1 MSSEKKVIRSLGC
14 LSSQSYGARF
24 YKVDLHF
31 HTPASEDARGKN
43 RYKFNPYKPKYPKKK
58 GDLREYYKK
67 VKDIQEELLIKSRKI
82 ADEMVKRFREERL
95 SLVAISDHNSI
106 GTIWSDPEAKNMM
119 DLKAPTWYELID
131 DAAEKIN
138 RAVGKRVL
146 TILPGVEISCTGI
159 HILGVFPPPLPRRSI
174 QFTICQLLNEIG
186 FAIEEWGKNPKVGKR
201 SVIDAVDLIYQ
212 KGGIP
217 IPAHIDGSDQALLKL
232 YKLNG
237 GAMKNVFCNDKLS
250 AVEIVKP
257 SKFKR
262 KDKKLKKTLKE
273 WIDLLR
279 VEKGLNLLAYF
290 QGSDAH
296 DLKTIG
302 KRYTLLKMTEPSF
315 TGLKNSVNIPSS
327 RVRISANHNP
337 VVSGLYIYGL
347 EINSRLFGKA
357 YLRFNRHLNCIM
369 GKKETG
375 KTTLFRLM
383 QSAVDKGI
391 ERPQDGIKLFVDK
404 IIDSKSHP
412 YCFSRNKKSNT
423 IDLYAIDNEDS
434 TAKKISMKQVKNL
447 AIMVKFY
454 HPEAIDSII
463 SSENGLKMFLVRHFR
478 IDKKGNIKNFNKMFS
493 TSNFLAVKKEV
504 LLRIKREKNSLKLYL
519 NVDWNEKKSKMVEF
533 SKLNNSLKRTAM
545 IMMIIM
551 DNQFGPVIIDAPEDY
566 VDNEDIANFL
576 IPVIRKYKDFRQII
590 FFTSNPIL
598 AVNSDPE
605 NYVLLVSRQKKSKDV
620 ISGFSIDLPDEKNRV
635 ITLME
640 GGVSSFNKRKNR
652 YLL

>member
-1 MSSEKKVIRSLGC
+1 MSSEKKVIRSLEY

-24 YKVDLHF
+24 YKVDFHF

-43 RYKFNPYKPKYPKKK
+43 RYNFNPYKTKYPKKK
-58 GDLREYYKK
+58 GDLREYYRK
-67 VKDIQEELLIKSRKI
+67 VKDIQEEILATSRKI

-106 GTIWSDPEAKNMM
+106 GTIWSDPEAKNIM

-131 DAAEKIN
+131 DAAEKVN
-138 RAVGKRVL
+138 RVAGKRVL

-159 HILGVFPPPLPRRSI
+159 HILGVFPPPIPRRSI
-174 QFTICQLLNEIG
+174 HFIICQLLNEIG

-201 SVIDAVDLIYQ
+201 SVIDAVNLIHQ

-237 GAMKNVFCNDKLS
+237 GAMKNVFYNDKLS

-257 SKFKR
+257 AKFKR

-273 WIDLLR
+273 WIDSLR
-279 VEKGLNLLAYF
+279 VEKGLPLLAYF

-296 DLKTIG
+296 DLQTIG

-315 TGLKNSVNIPSS
+315 AGLKNSVNIPSS
-327 RVRISANHNP
+327 RIRISADHNP
-337 VVSGLYIYGL
+337 VVNGLYIYGL

-375 KTTLFRLM
+375 KTTLFQLM
-383 QSAVDKGI
+383 QSAVNKKI

-404 IIDSKSHP
+404 IINSKSHH

-423 IDLYAIDNEDS
+423 TELYAIDNDS
-434 TAKKISMKQVKNL
+434 TAKKISMDRVKDL
-447 AIMVKFY
+447 AIKINSY
-454 HPEAIDSII
+454 HPEKIDSII
-463 SSENGLKMFLVRHFR
+463 SSENRLKMFLVRHFG

-493 TSNFLAVKKEV
+493 TSNFLAVKREV
-504 LLRIKREKNSLKLYL
+504 LLRIKEENDSLKLYL
-519 NVDWNEKKSKMVEF
+519 NVDWNKKKSKMVEF

-605 NYVLLVSRQKKSKDV
+605 NYVLLVSRQKKPKDV
-620 ISGFSIDLPDEKNRV
+620 ISGFSIDLPDKKSQV

-640 GGVSSFNKRKNR
+640 GGIGSFNKRKNR
-652 YLL
+652 YLV